1 VVTGL
6 TVTNASI
13 ASLNAG
19 TATVTSGNLT
29 FSSTAQRITGDMSN
43 ATFSNRLAFQTSTA
57 NSATSIS
64 SLPNGTGTAS
74 NINCYN
80 NSDPTNSS
88 LLLAGTNATEALIQ
102 SAIRGTGTY
111 LPMTFYTSGSERMR
125 LDTSGNLGIGTST
138 ANKSS
143 SSTALTVNTGTAAN
157 YSAVEWSSNNTLNYH
172 INANDSAIYHVAA
185 GTRPWIVYTNGSER
199 LRIDSSGNVGIGT
212 ASPVA
217 GYRLNVV
224 NDSGNGQQLIRAGTN
239 YNSTISFG
247 DQDSS
252 TSGQVLYAHNGD
264 YMRFD
269 TNGSERLRIDSSGN
283 VGIGTASPSYKLDV
297 NTGVAGNIAR
307 FTDGVAQTFAVKTN
321 ASSIILQNDNSGNI
335 VFNTGGER
343 MRIDSSGNVGIGG
356 TASAFEK
363 VSVRGTLPSSS
374 AFSFA
379 YVNEGTIPST
389 TTQLAIGFY
398 SAGTTQ
404 AASFTLSDYQHFRV
418 WQGGFGAGSTV
429 TNQYGFY
436 VANNLTA
443 ATNNYGFYSN
453 IASGSN
459 RWNFYAAGT
468 AQNYF
473 AGNTGIGGTPAV
485 RLDVQ
490 STGNEVV
497 KITATTG
504 TNSVYQ
510 TMNNTAGS
518 FTVGRENSAGTT
530 FGVEAYSSALF
541 SAGAYPMVFATNNV
555 ERMQISSVGNVKI
568 GGTANRATTEGTR
581 QLVLFDG
588 TAPVGTLANGVSFYS
603 ASGEARVMDAAGNST
618 LLSPHDQQTNEWIFH
633 SKHTPTGKVLK
644 IDVEKMLRFINEHF
658 GLDMVHEFTE

>member
-43 ATFSNRLAFQTSTA
+43 ATIANRLSFQTSTA
-57 NSATSIS
+57 NSFTNLSL
-64 SLPNGTGTAS
+64 LPNGTGTSSDFRA
-74 NINCYN
+74 YN
-80 NSDPTNSS
+80 NSDPTNAA
-88 LLLAGTNATEALIQ
+88 LAVFGTANSGTEVRLN
-102 SAIRGTGTY
+102 SAITGTGTY
-111 LPMTFYTSGSERMR
+111 LPMTFYTGGSER
-125 LDTSGNLGIGTST
+125 
-138 ANKSS
+138 A
-143 SSTALTVNTGTAAN
+143 
-157 YSAVEWSSNNTLNYH
+157 
-172 INANDSAIYHVAA
+172 
-185 GTRPWIVYTNGSER
+185 
-199 LRIDSSGNVGIGT
+199 RIDTSGNVGIGT

-224 NDSGNGQQLIRAGTN
+224 NDSGNAQQLIRAGTN
-239 YNSTISFG
+239 FNSTISFG

-269 TNGSERLRIDSSGN
+269 TNGSERMRIDSSGN
-283 VGIGTASPSYKLDV
+283 VGIGRTPTAGYRLDV
-297 NTGVAGNIAR
+297 AAATAEVLIESTTGTNRVDANLINTSG
-307 FTDGVAQTFAVKTN
+307 TFAIGIDSSAGGVYGTAYARAIFSTGAYPVTIFTN
-321 ASSIILQNDNSGNI
+321 SS
-335 VFNTGGER
+335 ER

-356 TASAFEK
+356 TAAANEKLAILGTFPTSSANSLG
-363 VSVRGTLPSSS
+363 VSVT
-374 AFSFA
+374 A
-379 YVNEGTIPST
+379 TIPN
-389 TTQLAIGFY
+389 
-398 SAGTTQ
+398 GTTSLAAPFSTYPTTA
-404 AASFTLSDYQHFRV
+404 AASFTLTDLRHYSANAPTT
-418 WQGGFGAGSTV
+418 FGAGSTV
-429 TNQYGFY
+429 TNQYGFF
-436 VANNLTA
+436 VSSELTG

-473 AGNTGIGGTPAV
+473 AGNTGVGTTSPGA

-490 STGNEVV
+490 SAGNEVV

-504 TNSVYQ
+504 TNAVYQ

-581 QLVLFDG
+581 QLVLFNG

-603 ASGEARVMDAAGNST
+603 ASGEANVMDAAGNAT
-618 LLSPHDQQTNEWIFH
+618 LLSPHDSETNEWIFR